1 MQENAEAQYMWTVD
15 GGKVNYDLHGDGDRN
30 GISYK
35 KGRGV
40 ERDEGTLKAAFTG
53 NHGWFWRSR
62 NREDVTVT
70 LNVKGEFQEI
80 KRDK

>member
-1 MQENAEAQYMWTVD
+1 MNENAEAQFLWSVG
-15 GGKVNYDLHGDGDRN
+15 GGKLNFDLHGDGD
-30 GISYK
+30 GKSISYE
-35 KGRGV
+35 KGRCV
-40 ERDEGTLKAAFTG
+40 EGDEGTLKAAFTG

-62 NREDVTVT
+62 NRKDVTVT